1 MKRYIIYSI
10 AAFSVLLCSV
20 SCEKFFN
27 QYPSNSITE
36 GNFYKTEEDFNQA
49 VKGCYGKLKSK
60 MSFHLTSL
68 AYRSD
73 ECIQVSMGTSD
84 QDKYNFD
91 HFTENASCAIM
102 SDIWTNWYAGIYR
115 CNDLVNH
122 IEGMEFAKAPQY
134 KAEALFIRSWFYF
147 SLYRCFGVVPL
158 TTKVVSPE
166 EAMLVPRC
174 TKEQM
179 LTQLEEDLLF
189 CVENLPL
196 ERGAEVARVTKIAA
210 QALLGKVYLTF
221 GEYAKAEEIL
231 SAAMLDPWFG
241 LMPTTAEAF
250 DVANKMNKEI
260 IFALY
265 YNKTNDNGHAFW
277 WDSTSESKDRTNP
290 TQTLRDMY
298 SSKDN
303 RLPLIRDWKQLE
315 NSDAYNKDRYVLT
328 KWYDNYDLTYTE
340 QVGNDFPHLRYADV
354 ILMMAEAIAMQDDG
368 RLADACSYM
377 NITRVRAGLGEVT
390 AGDFASRQ
398 AFIEELA
405 NERGREFALEGQ
417 RWFDLVR
424 MGLALKYFKR
434 LSVEYKGQDIRYD
447 NIEER
452 NLIFPIPADQIEIV
466 NDDKI
471 LWQNPGFE

>member
-1 MKRYIIYSI
+1 MKMERHIKYII
-10 AAFSVLLCSV
+10 VLCAVLGFV
-20 SCEKFFN
+20 SCEKFFS
-27 QYPSNSITE
+27 QYPSNSVTE

-49 VKGCYGKLKSK
+49 VRGCYTKLKSK

-73 ECIQVSMGTSD
+73 ECIQVSMATSNQD
-84 QDKYNFD
+84 QYNFD

-102 SDIWTNWYAGIYR
+102 SDIWSNWYNGIYR
-115 CNDLVNH
+115 CNDILNH
-122 IEGMEFAKAPQY
+122 IEGKDFAKVAQF

-158 TTKVVSPE
+158 TTTVVNPE
-166 EAMLVPRC
+166 EAVLVPRC

-179 LTQLEEDLLF
+179 LARLEEDLLF
-189 CVENLPL
+189 CADNLPVS
-196 ERGAEVARVTKIAA
+196 RGTELARVTRIAA

-221 GEYAKAEEIL
+221 GEYAKAEGIL
-231 SAAMLDPWFG
+231 AEAMEDPWFG
-241 LMPTTAEAF
+241 LMPTTAAAF

-277 WDSTSESKDRTNP
+277 WDSTSESTDRTNP
-290 TQTLRDMY
+290 TQTLRDLY

-315 NSDAYNKDRYVLT
+315 LSDAYNKDRYVLT
-328 KWYDNYDLTYTE
+328 KWYDNYDLTYVE

-354 ILMMAEAIAMQDDG
+354 VLMMAEALAMQD
-368 RLADACSYM
+368 RIEEAHSYM
-377 NITRVRAGLGEVT
+377 NITRVRAGLEELGMSEIST
-390 AGDFASRQ
+390 KE

-405 NERGREFALEGQ
+405 AERGREFALEGQ

-424 MGLALKYFKR
+424 LGLALNYFKR
-434 LSVEYKGQDIRYD
+434 LSVEYKGQDITYD
-447 NIEER
+447 NIQEK
-452 NLIFPIPADQIEIV
+452 NLIFPIPVDQIEIV
-466 NDDKI
+466 NNKEI